1 MIKKPWKIKA
11 LSIAVQILPML
22 IVTGCYFPF
31 LIKRPTTMI
40 SFAAIIVLFIVGL
53 ILKDNLM
60 KQFQSLNWTKT
71 CLIVAVISGLAMYV
85 AKPMLIVSLSGIC
98 GSIIAYPLEIK
109 YKELLDEAKEKKTLE
124 KFKSVMRGD
133 SE

>member
-31 LIKRPTTMI
+31 LIERPTTMI

>member
-1 MIKKPWKIKA
+1 MKPWKIKA

-31 LIKRPTTMI
+31 IIQRPATMI
-40 SFAAIIVLFIVGL
+40 SFAAIVVLFIVGL

-71 CLIVAVISGLAMYV
+71 CLIVAVISGLAMYI

-98 GSIIAYPLEIK
+98 GSVIAYPLEIK
-109 YKELLDEAKEKKTLE
+109 YKETIDQAKEERTLE

>member
-1 MIKKPWKIKA
+1 MKPWQIKT

-31 LIKRPTTMI
+31 LIKRPATMI
-40 SFAAIIVLFIVGL
+40 SFAAIVVLFIVGL

-71 CLIVAVISGLAMYV
+71 CLIVAAFSGLALYI
-85 AKPMLIVSLSGIC
+85 AKPMLIVSLSGLC
-98 GSIIAYPLEIK
+98 GSVVAYPLEVK
-109 YKELLDEAKEKKTLE
+109 YKEIVDRAKEEKTLE

>member
-1 MIKKPWKIKA
+1 
-11 LSIAVQILPML
+11 
-22 IVTGCYFPF
+22 
-31 LIKRPTTMI
+31 MI

>member
-1 MIKKPWKIKA
+1 MKPWQIKT

-31 LIKRPTTMI
+31 MIERPATMI
-40 SFAAIIVLFIVGL
+40 SFATIVILFIVGL
-53 ILKDNLM
+53 ILKDNLL
-60 KQFQSLNWTKT
+60 KHFQSLNWTKT
-71 CLIVAVISGLAMYV
+71 CLIVAVFSGVALYL

-98 GSIIAYPLEIK
+98 GSVLAYPLEIK
-109 YKELLDEAKEKKTLE
+109 YKAIVDETKEKETLE

-133 SE
+133 GE